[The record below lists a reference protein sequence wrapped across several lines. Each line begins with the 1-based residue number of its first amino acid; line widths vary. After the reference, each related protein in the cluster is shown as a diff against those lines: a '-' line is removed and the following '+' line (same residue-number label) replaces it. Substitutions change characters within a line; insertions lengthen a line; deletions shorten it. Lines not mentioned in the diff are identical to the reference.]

1 MLSTVKGPM
10 STIHYKFDA
19 QMSPEDQAYVKA
31 FVEKAFQSG
40 EILSCKCPT
49 LEAWVYLTIKPDFQA
64 SFSCS
69 CDAMRPLFS
78 STPDT
83 D

>member
-1 MLSTVKGPM
+1 VSTLN
-10 STIHYKFDA
+10 YKFDE
-19 QMSPEDQAYVKA
+19 QMSSEDQAYVKA
-31 FVEKAFQSG
+31 FVEKAFQAG
-40 EILSCKCPT
+40 DILTCKCST
-49 LEAWVYLTIKPDFQA
+49 IEAWVYPTIKPDFQA
-64 SFSCS
+64 SFSCV